1 MAAETEK
8 RSRGQ
13 KMSLVFFEKKPA
25 PTGVHNAICV
35 EVGEPE
41 IVTTNFGD
49 RPVIRIDWEIEAT
62 NEEGRR
68 HRVGRTFTASTHP
81 KSNLGQFL
89 ETWLGKIPTHLKKD
103 MLVGRRAYLVV
114 IHEIGRNGNTYAK
127 ILRAM
132 PADGQN
138 TLTL

>member
-1 MAAETEK
+1 
-8 RSRGQ
+8 
-13 KMSLVFFEKKPA
+13 MSLVLFEKKPV

-41 IVTTNFGD
+41 IITTNFGD
-49 RPVIRIDWEIEAT
+49 RPVIRIEWEIET
-62 NEEGRR
+62 KNEEGRR

-89 ETWLGKIPTHLKKD
+89 ETWMGKIPTHLKKD
-103 MLVGRRAYLVV
+103 MLVGRRCFLVV
-114 IHEIGRNGNTYAK
+114 VHEEGRNGNTYAK

-132 PADGQN
+132 PTDGRN
-138 TLTL
+138 SLTL